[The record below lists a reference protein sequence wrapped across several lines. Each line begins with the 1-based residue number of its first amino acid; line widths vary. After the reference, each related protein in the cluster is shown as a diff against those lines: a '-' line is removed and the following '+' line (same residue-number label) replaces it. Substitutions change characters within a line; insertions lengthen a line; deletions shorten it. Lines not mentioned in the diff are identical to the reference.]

1 MMGNALINKKDKDF
15 YFIECSE
22 PKKIVNTLLELSNKR
37 LPKFNKSWHKIHD
50 IQILSPMRKGIL
62 GVSNLNK
69 ELQSVLNPKNDLKKE
84 MEFKDYIFR
93 VGDKVMQT
101 KNNYSLK
108 WTRTSGEGEAEG
120 LGIFNGDVGY
130 IEDIDEEKETVQV
143 LFDNERRVIYESLYL
158 DEIDLA
164 YAATIHKSQGSEFP
178 VVVMPAFKGPPL
190 LMNRNLLYTGITR
203 AKKLVVLVGSLKAIN
218 FMVQNDKIFE
228 RYSLL
233 KVAYK

>member
-1 MMGNALINKKDKDF
+1 
-15 YFIECSE
+15 
-22 PKKIVNTLLELSNKR
+22 
-37 LPKFNKSWHKIHD
+37 
-50 IQILSPMRKGIL
+50 
-62 GVSNLNK
+62 
-69 ELQSVLNPKNDLKKE
+69 
-84 MEFKDYIFR
+84 
-93 VGDKVMQT
+93 
-101 KNNYSLK
+101 
-108 WTRTSGEGEAEG
+108 
-120 LGIFNGDVGY
+120 
-130 IEDIDEEKETVQV
+130 
-143 LFDNERRVIYESLYL
+143 LFDNERRVIYENLYL

-233 KVAYK
+233 KWRISNVLDTEIIDGE